1 MGNKT
6 IIEKI
11 LTAHSGQDA
20 RAGDVVISTVDVAM
34 AGDASGPLTLDY
46 FEKMEGTGVFDPS
59 KVVIVLDHYLP
70 CPNQAVSKLQDRVR
84 AFHRKGWCTLFDLGE
99 GICHHV
105 LPEKGYTKPGTVVV
119 GADSHSITYGAFNCL
134 GTGLGSSDLA
144 SAMISGSV
152 WLRVPETF
160 RITLTGRLSAG
171 VEAKDLAL
179 WIVGFLGAAGATY
192 KALEFTGEGVGTLSV
207 YERMTICN
215 MMVEC
220 GAKAAIM
227 PCDQVLRDRFPGE
240 ALNAVEADPGAVY
253 EKEIA
258 IDLAELDAQIAK
270 PHSVDNVVPLRA
282 VVGTPIQMGV
292 IGTCTNSSLQ
302 DLQKALDVMGD
313 KNVVPGF
320 ELMLVPATRNI
331 YAQASRMG
339 ILEKFVMKGAYVL
352 PPGCGPCCGS
362 SAGIPSDGENIIS
375 TANRNFLG
383 RMGNVNSSIYLASPS
398 SVAAAA
404 VTGVITHPLEL
415 RS

>member
-1 MGNKT
+1 MAGMT
-6 IIEKI
+6 IVEKI
-11 LTAHSGQDA
+11 LSEHAGHGA
-20 RAGDVVISTVDVAM
+20 RAGDVVISAIDVAM
-34 AGDASGPLTLDY
+34 AVDASGPLTLDY
-46 FEKMEGTGVFDPS
+46 FEQMGGKGVFDPA
-59 KVVIVLDHYLP
+59 KVVMVLDHYLP
-70 CPNQAVSKLQDRVR
+70 CPNAAVALLQERVR
-84 AFHRKGWCTLFDLGE
+84 DFHRKGFCTLYELGE

-105 LPEKGYTKPGTVVV
+105 LPEKGYVKPGTVVA

-144 SAMISGSV
+144 AAMISGAV

-160 RITLTGRLSAG
+160 RVTLTGTLPPG

-179 WIVGFLGAAGATY
+179 WIVGHLGAAGAAY
-192 KALEFTGEGVGTLSV
+192 KALEFTGPGVAALSV
-207 YERMTICN
+207 YERMTVCN

-220 GAKAAIM
+220 GAKAALM

-240 ALNAVEADPGAVY
+240 TLYGVGPDPDAVY
-253 EKEIA
+253 ERELA
-258 IDLAELDAQIAK
+258 IDLAALEVQIAK
-270 PHSVDNVVPLRA
+270 PHNTDNVVPLREVA
-282 VVGTPIQMGV
+282 GTPIQMGV

-302 DLQKALDVMGD
+302 DLQRALDVMGD

-320 ELMLVPATRNI
+320 ELMLVPATRSI

-339 ILEKFVMKGAYVL
+339 MLEKFVMKGAYVL

-362 SAGIPSDGENIIS
+362 SAGIPSDGENVIS

-383 RMGNVNSSIYLASPS
+383 RMGNVKSSIYLGSPS

-404 VTGVITHPLEL
+404 VTGCITHPLEVL
-415 RS
+415 S